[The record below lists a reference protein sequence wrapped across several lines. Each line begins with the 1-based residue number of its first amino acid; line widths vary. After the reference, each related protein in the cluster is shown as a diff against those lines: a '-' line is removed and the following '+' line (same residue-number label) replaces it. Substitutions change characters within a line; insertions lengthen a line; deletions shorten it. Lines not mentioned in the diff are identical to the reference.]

1 MISIKNIPISHPD
14 APSLVGVVLSAAKII
29 LQIYSENFTTEYKED
44 REPVTIAD
52 KRSDE
57 QIIKELQQYFPSDK
71 ILTEEHGLVI
81 PSIKESNR
89 LWIVDPI
96 DGTKEFIN
104 RTGEFSVQIAL
115 AINESLSLGA
125 VYQPTSSTLYLAAE
139 NEGCWQYSS
148 ETDWKRLYVSKSF
161 TPNLTLAVSKNH
173 PCSLGQRIHKLLG
186 GTNQISRG
194 GVGLKLMAI
203 AKNEANY
210 YINNSNKT
218 KAWDSAAPE
227 ILFKEAG
234 GIITDLKGNSFSY
247 APKDYRHKNGLV
259 ASCSNE
265 LHEKV
270 LKLAQVYS

>member
-1 MISIKNIPISHPD
+1 MTGIKNLPISHPD
-14 APSLVGVVLSAAKII
+14 APSLVGVVLSAAEII

-52 KRSDE
+52 KKSDE

-125 VYQPTSSTLYLAAE
+125 VYQPTSSTLYLASE

-148 ETDWKRLYVSKSF
+148 ETDWKRLYVSKSY
-161 TPNLTLAVSKNH
+161 TPNLTLAISKNH
-173 PCSLGQRIHKLLG
+173 PCSLGNG
-186 GTNQISRG
+186 YTNC
-194 GVGLKLMAI
+194 
-203 AKNEANY
+203 
-210 YINNSNKT
+210 
-218 KAWDSAAPE
+218 WAAPVKY
-227 ILFKEAG
+227 LGA
-234 GIITDLKGNSFSY
+234 
-247 APKDYRHKNGLV
+247 
-259 ASCSNE
+259 E
-265 LHEKV
+265 LG
-270 LKLAQVYS
+270 

>member
-1 MISIKNIPISHPD
+1 S
-14 APSLVGVVLSAAKII
+14 
-29 LQIYSENFTTEYKED
+29 
-44 REPVTIAD
+44 
-52 KRSDE
+52 
-57 QIIKELQQYFPSDK
+57 
-71 ILTEEHGLVI
+71 
-81 PSIKESNR
+81 
-89 LWIVDPI
+89 
-96 DGTKEFIN
+96 
-104 RTGEFSVQIAL
+104 
-115 AINESLSLGA
+115 
-125 VYQPTSSTLYLAAE
+125 E

-148 ETDWKRLYVSKSF
+148 ETDWKRLYVSKSY
-161 TPNLTLAVSKNH
+161 TPNLTLAISKNH
-173 PCSLGQRIHKLLG
+173 PCSLGQQIHKLLG
-186 GTNQISRG
+186 GTNKISRG

-259 ASCSNE
+259 ASCSSE